1 LLSSGR
7 AFRRGR
13 GPDGLRPSPTH
24 ISEGP
29 RYTRIE
35 ANANEK
41 GYIVSIDTVD
51 FESADDIALADKMK
65 VGRQQIIAELQK
77 RIIGQGDV
85 IELILLS
92 LFVGGNSL
100 IVGVPGLAK
109 TLLVATLAKVLELK
123 FNRIQFT
130 PDLMPSDITGT
141 DIIQEDAS
149 GRRSMVFAPG
159 PIFANIVLA
168 DEINR
173 TPPKTQ
179 SALLEAM
186 QEHRVTIQG
195 RTYDL
200 IEPFFVFA
208 TQNPI
213 ELEGTY
219 PLPEAQ
225 LDRFMFHIVIEHP
238 PEDEEF
244 DVVRATTA
252 IIDPHFQQPVN
263 GADLVAF
270 QRLVR
275 RVPVA
280 DAVLRYALHIVRTS
294 RPKSAQAPELV
305 KKFVAFGG
313 SVRAA
318 QYLVLGAKARALTNG
333 RYHVSYEDIR
343 SLAHPVLRHRVL
355 TNFRAESE
363 GITSDAIIDE
373 LLTAVPVPKS
383 GM

>member
-1 LLSSGR
+1 MN
-7 AFRRGR
+7 
-13 GPDGLRPSPTH
+13 PM
-24 ISEGP
+24 
-29 RYTRIE
+29 
-35 ANANEK
+35 
-41 GYIVSIDTVD
+41 VSDTVD
-51 FESADDIALADKMK
+51 LQSPDDIALADKMNA
-65 VGRQQIIAELQK
+65 GRQQIVTELKKIIVGQDEVIAQVLNT
-77 RIIGQGDV
+77 
-85 IELILLS
+85 

-100 IVGVPGLAK
+100 IVGAPGLAK
-109 TLLVATLAKVLELK
+109 TLLIHTMARVLDLK
-123 FNRIQFT
+123 FSRIQFT

-141 DIIQEDAS
+141 DLVQEDATT
-149 GRRSMVFAPG
+149 GRRQMVFAPG

-179 SALLEAM
+179 AALLEAM
-186 QEHRVTIQG
+186 QEHRVTVQG
-195 RTYDL
+195 KTYQL
-200 IEPFFVFA
+200 AEPFYVFA

-225 LDRFMFHIVIEHP
+225 LDRFMYHIIIEHP
-238 PEDEEF
+238 PYDEELG
-244 DVVRATTA
+244 VVRTTTA
-252 IIDPHFQQPVN
+252 IQNPQLERPISGD
-263 GADLVAF
+263 DLVSF

-280 DAVLRYALHIVRTS
+280 EAVMRYALTIVRTS
-294 RPKSAQAPELV
+294 RPKSKQAPDLV
-305 KKFVAFGG
+305 KKYVAFGA

-318 QYLVLGAKARALTNG
+318 QYLVLGAKARALTSG

-343 SLAHPVLRHRVL
+343 ALAHPVLRHRVL

-363 GITSDAIIDE
+363 GVSSDAIIDQ

>member
-1 LLSSGR
+1 MNRTVSDVAVLE
-7 AFRRGR
+7 
-13 GPDGLRPSPTH
+13 SP
-24 ISEGP
+24 
-29 RYTRIE
+29 
-35 ANANEK
+35 
-41 GYIVSIDTVD
+41 
-51 FESADDIALADKMK
+51 DDIALADKMK
-65 VGRQQIIAELQK
+65 SGRERIISELRK
-77 RIIGQGDV
+77 VIIGQADTV
-85 IELILLS
+85 NEVLLT

-109 TLLVATLAKVLELK
+109 TLLIHTLARVVDLK
-123 FNRIQFT
+123 FARIQFT

-141 DIIQEDAS
+141 DIIQEDAAT
-149 GRRSMVFAPG
+149 GRRQMMFAPG
-159 PIFANIVLA
+159 PIFANILLA

-195 RTYDL
+195 RTYQLD
-200 IEPFFVFA
+200 EPFYVFA

-225 LDRFMFHIVIEHP
+225 LDRFMFHIVIDHP
-238 PEDEEF
+238 PEEEEF
-244 DVVRATTA
+244 EVVRTTTA
-252 IIDPHFQQPVN
+252 LQDPVFERPVS

-275 RVPVA
+275 KVPVA
-280 DAVLRYALHIVRTS
+280 EPVMRYALSLVRAS
-294 RPKSAQAPELV
+294 RPKSPTCPEPV
-305 KKFVAFGG
+305 RKWVAFGA

-318 QYLVLGAKARALTNG
+318 QYLVLGAKARALMNG
-333 RYHVSYEDIR
+333 RYHVSFDDIR
-343 SLAHPVLRHRVL
+343 ALAHPVLRHRVL
-355 TNFRAESE
+355 TNFHAQSES
-363 GITSDAIIDE
+363 ITSDTLVDR
-373 LLTAVPVPKS
+373 LLEAVTVPRS

>member
-1 LLSSGR
+1 
-7 AFRRGR
+7 
-13 GPDGLRPSPTH
+13 
-24 ISEGP
+24 
-29 RYTRIE
+29 
-35 ANANEK
+35 
-41 GYIVSIDTVD
+41 VSIDTVD

>member
-1 LLSSGR
+1 V
-7 AFRRGR
+7 
-13 GPDGLRPSPTH
+13 DH
-24 ISEGP
+24 ITTGM
-29 RYTRIE
+29 
-35 ANANEK
+35 
-41 GYIVSIDTVD
+41 VD
-51 FESADDIALADKMK
+51 LDSADDVALADKMNA
-65 VGRQQIIAELQK
+65 GRKQIIAELEK
-77 RIIGQGDV
+77 RIVGQKDV
-85 IELILLS
+85 VELVLMT

-109 TLLVATLAKVLELK
+109 TLLIATLAQVLDLK

-141 DIIQEDAS
+141 DIINEDAS
-149 GRRSMVFAPG
+149 TGRRQMVFAPG

-200 IEPFFVFA
+200 AEPFFVFA

-244 DVVRATTA
+244 EVVRVTTA
-252 IIDPHFQQPVN
+252 IIDPHYNRPVSGN
-263 GADLVAF
+263 DLIAF

-280 DAVLRYALHIVRTS
+280 EAVMRYALNLVRTS
-294 RPKSAQAPELV
+294 RPKSKQAPESV
-305 KKFVAFGG
+305 KKYVAFGA

-318 QYLVLGAKARALTNG
+318 QYLVLGAKARALTSG
-333 RYHVSYEDIR
+333 RYHVSFEDIR
-343 SLAHPVLRHRVL
+343 ALAHPVLRHRVL

-363 GITSDAIIDE
+363 GVTTDSLIDE
-373 LLTAVPVPKS
+373 LLSAVPTPRS

>member
-1 LLSSGR
+1 MNEGR
-7 AFRRGR
+7 
-13 GPDGLRPSPTH
+13 
-24 ISEGP
+24 
-29 RYTRIE
+29 
-35 ANANEK
+35 
-41 GYIVSIDTVD
+41 
-51 FESADDIALADKMK
+51 
-65 VGRQQIIAELQK
+65 K
-77 RIIGQGDV
+77 RIV
-85 IELILLS
+85 IELKKIIVGQDDVVGQVLLT

-109 TLLVATLAKVLELK
+109 TLLIHTLAKVLELK

-141 DIIQEDAS
+141 DIINEDATT
-149 GRRSMVFAPG
+149 GRRQMVFAPG

-195 RTYDL
+195 RTYKLD
-200 IEPFFVFA
+200 EPFYVFA

-225 LDRFMFHIVIEHP
+225 LDRFMFHIVIDHP

-244 DVVRATTA
+244 DVVRSTTGLS
-252 IIDPHFQQPVN
+252 DPQYERPVS
-263 GADLVAF
+263 GADLIAF

-280 DAVLRYALHIVRTS
+280 EPVMRYALSLVRAS
-294 RPKSAQAPELV
+294 RPKSPTIPESV
-305 KKFVAFGG
+305 KKWVAFGA

-318 QYLVLGAKARALTNG
+318 QYLVLGAKARALTGG

-343 SLAHPVLRHRVL
+343 ALAHPVLRHRVL
-355 TNFRAESE
+355 TNFHAQSE
-363 GITSDAIIDE
+363 GVTSDTLIDRRLE
-373 LLTAVPVPKS
+373 AVPTPRS

>member
-1 LLSSGR
+1 MQTTTTTIDLES
-7 AFRRGR
+7 
-13 GPDGLRPSPTH
+13 PDD
-24 ISEGP
+24 
-29 RYTRIE
+29 
-35 ANANEK
+35 
-41 GYIVSIDTVD
+41 V
-51 FESADDIALADKMK
+51 ALADKMNAGK
-65 VGRQQIIAELQK
+65 GRIVQELRKQIVGQEGTIDQ
-77 RIIGQGDV
+77 V
-85 IELILLS
+85 LLT

-109 TLLVATLAKVLELK
+109 TLLIYTLARVLELK

-141 DIIQEDAS
+141 DIIQEDAAT
-149 GRRSMVFAPG
+149 GRRQMVFAPG

-195 RTYDL
+195 RTYQLD
-200 IEPFFVFA
+200 EPFYVFA

-225 LDRFMFHIVIEHP
+225 LDRFMFHIVIDHP

-244 DVVRATTA
+244 EVVRTTTA
-252 IIDPHFQQPVN
+252 IQEPQFEKPVT

-280 DAVLRYALHIVRTS
+280 EAVMRYALSLVRAS
-294 RPKSAQAPELV
+294 RPKSPTCPDSL
-305 KKFVAFGG
+305 KKWVAFGA

-318 QYLVLGAKARALTNG
+318 QFLVLGAKARALTSG
-333 RYHVSYEDIR
+333 RYHVSFDDIR

-355 TNFRAESE
+355 TNFHAQSE
-363 GITSDAIIDE
+363 GITSDTLVDR
-373 LLTAVPVPKS
+373 LLEAVPVPRS

>member
-1 LLSSGR
+1 VTLTTG
-7 AFRRGR
+7 APEF
-13 GPDGLRPSPTH
+13 D
-24 ISEGP
+24 
-29 RYTRIE
+29 
-35 ANANEK
+35 
-41 GYIVSIDTVD
+41 
-51 FESADDIALADKMK
+51 SADDIALADKMNH
-65 VGRQQIIAELQK
+65 GRKEIIAELQK
-77 RIIGQGDV
+77 KIVGQADV
-85 IELILLS
+85 IELVLLT

-109 TLLVATLAKVLELK
+109 TLLIATLAKVVDLK

-141 DIIQEDAS
+141 DIINEDATT
-149 GRRSMVFAPG
+149 GRRQMVFAPG

-200 IEPFFVFA
+200 AEPFYVFA

-238 PEDEEF
+238 PEDEEYE
-244 DVVRATTA
+244 VVRTTTA
-252 IIDPHFQQPVN
+252 LQDPRYNRPVN
-263 GADLVAF
+263 GEDLVSF

-280 DAVLRYALHIVRTS
+280 EAVMRYALTIVRTS
-294 RPKSAQAPELV
+294 RPKSKQAPDLV
-305 KKFVAFGG
+305 KKYVAFGA

-318 QYLVLGAKARALTNG
+318 QYLVLGAKARALTSG
-333 RYHVSYEDIR
+333 RYHVSFDDIR
-343 SLAHPVLRHRVL
+343 ALAHPVLRHRVL

-363 GITSDAIIDE
+363 GITSDAIIDD
-373 LLTAVPVPKS
+373 LLSAVPLPKS